1 MTGPEPKRHTGA
13 LVVAGVALAVV
24 AYSALSGRREQEAS
38 APRSEVVGWYGA
50 MELYRNVA
58 LWAGKRAM
66 AAELNYWK
74 AVRNG

>member
-1 MTGPEPKRHTGA
+1 MTGPEPKRRTGA
-13 LVVAGVALAVV
+13 AVVAVAALAVV

-38 APRSEVVGWYGA
+38 AVPPEAVGWYGA
-50 MELYRNVA
+50 MELYRNLA

-74 AVRNG
+74 AVR